1 MTLTLT
7 LITVSTENILKSL
20 LIKVW
25 LDYSQTTWTL
35 CMPIF
40 MITKLLLKKFVEAS
54 IKSQKMVKLS
64 IGLLPIGM
72 LRVSSM
78 PLRSVSASISISQ
91 SEDKTN
97 ITCSLETM
105 KKYNILDFIKN
116 ITMGLLLGVH
126 FAVVFLLENILK
138 ELERN
143 LIDSMTKI
151 VHSQSIC

>member
-1 MTLTLT
+1 
-7 LITVSTENILKSL
+7 
-20 LIKVW
+20 
-25 LDYSQTTWTL
+25 
-35 CMPIF
+35 
-40 MITKLLLKKFVEAS
+40 
-54 IKSQKMVKLS
+54 MVKLS

-91 SEDKTN
+91 LEDKTN

-126 FAVVFLLENILK
+126 YVVVFLLENILK

-143 LIDSMTKI
+143 SIDSMTKI

>member
-1 MTLTLT
+1 
-7 LITVSTENILKSL
+7 
-20 LIKVW
+20 
-25 LDYSQTTWTL
+25 
-35 CMPIF
+35 
-40 MITKLLLKKFVEAS
+40 
-54 IKSQKMVKLS
+54 MVKLS

-91 SEDKTN
+91 SEDKIN

-126 FAVVFLLENILK
+126 FVVVFLLENILK

-151 VHSQSIC
+151 AHSQSIC

>member
-1 MTLTLT
+1 
-7 LITVSTENILKSL
+7 
-20 LIKVW
+20 
-25 LDYSQTTWTL
+25 
-35 CMPIF
+35 
-40 MITKLLLKKFVEAS
+40 
-54 IKSQKMVKLS
+54 MVKLS

-91 SEDKTN
+91 LEDKTN

-126 FAVVFLLENILK
+126 FVVVFLLENILK